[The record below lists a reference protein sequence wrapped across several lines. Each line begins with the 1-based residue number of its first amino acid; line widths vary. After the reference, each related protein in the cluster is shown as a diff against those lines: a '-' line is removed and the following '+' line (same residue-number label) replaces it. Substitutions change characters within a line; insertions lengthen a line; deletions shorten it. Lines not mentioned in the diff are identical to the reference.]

1 MRPRDELCPG
11 RCGQRQPLRVAG
23 LGDHQKTVVVGFQ
36 LGERKFQCLT
46 VGDRSVTAVENISV
60 LRSRRPAEKVER
72 GWVSRYGKR
81 ALQAKFG
88 VAELIAGKD
97 LLLCLQPAGCGEGRQ
112 KQHSENSI

>member
-1 MRPRDELCPG
+1 M
-11 RCGQRQPLRVAG
+11 RVAG
-23 LGDHQKTVVVGFQ
+23 

-72 GWVSRYGKR
+72 GAECRCGKR
-81 ALQAKFG
+81 AVQTQFG

-97 LLLCLQPAGCGEGRQ
+97 LLLRLQSAGCGEGRQ

>member
-1 MRPRDELCPG
+1 MILIES
-11 RCGQRQPLRVAG
+11 
-23 LGDHQKTVVVGFQ
+23 K
-36 LGERKFQCLT
+36 RKKY
-46 VGDRSVTAVENISV
+46 ENISV